1 MDIKLKI
8 LIIVIGIICMF
19 CLGYAVYYEVI
30 VKGEKDGPL
39 QNELPGV
46 SVPVSN
52 APEFESLF
60 DCKLNYQGYNVN
72 GKNKLEPSKDLVYS
86 IYQVNEIYEG
96 KYEIKADIPI
106 ININT
111 DKVINIDREINAIF
125 REKIESI
132 IANGS
137 NQNVE
142 KVIYTVDYTAYVNQ
156 NILSLV
162 IRSTLKEGNNAQR
175 LIIKAYTYNL
185 STDEEIT
192 LSNMLTIKGK
202 EKSKVEQETMRI
214 VKEGVGRTDNLALL
228 GYKVYERDINST
240 MYKVENSNNY
250 FLGPNEIIYIIYAYG
265 NSNLT
270 SEKDI
275 VVIE

>member
-192 LSNMLTIKGK
+192 LRS
-202 EKSKVEQETMRI
+202 EEH
-214 VKEGVGRTDNLALL
+214 
-228 GYKVYERDINST
+228 
-240 MYKVENSNNY
+240 
-250 FLGPNEIIYIIYAYG
+250 
-265 NSNLT
+265 T
-270 SEKDI
+270 SELQSRDD
-275 VVIE
+275 